1 MNELDENLI
10 YGGARR
16 ISEYEAELLDQ
27 IDDISD
33 AQINMQTNLKRAL
46 ETEKSKLEKT
56 DKAIEMYCTETTK
69 KKILDTSGR
78 WQYGKE
84 IKEAL
89 SDKEQIE
96 NLKQKM
102 NKKTTVISMQSVVEN
117 AINNGVTNEQVNKAD
132 YLTKQLEQRED
143 GLEGVFKDD

>member
-56 DKAIEMYCTETTK
+56 DKAIEMYCMFFWMVKLVTPPVSWWNMAVLGLPMTT
-69 KKILDTSGR
+69 TASA
-78 WQYGKE
+78 
-84 IKEAL
+84 EAL
-89 SDKEQIE
+89 
-96 NLKQKM
+96 
-102 NKKTTVISMQSVVEN
+102 
-117 AINNGVTNEQVNKAD
+117 AAPPA
-132 YLTKQLEQRED
+132 
-143 GLEGVFKDD
+143 

>member
-33 AQINMQTNLKRAL
+33 AQINMQTNLKSAL

-56 DKAIEMYCTETTK
+56 DKN
-69 KKILDTSGR
+69 KI
-78 WQYGKE
+78 
-84 IKEAL
+84 
-89 SDKEQIE
+89 
-96 NLKQKM
+96 
-102 NKKTTVISMQSVVEN
+102 
-117 AINNGVTNEQVNKAD
+117 
-132 YLTKQLEQRED
+132 
-143 GLEGVFKDD
+143 

>member
-33 AQINMQTNLKRAL
+33 AQINMQTNLKSAL

-102 NKKTTVISMQSVVEN
+102 NKKD
-117 AINNGVTNEQVNKAD
+117 NKNH
-132 YLTKQLEQRED
+132 YYFFNQL
-143 GLEGVFKDD
+143 